1 MKRILALIYV
11 AILLISVSTTYAL
24 ADEVSANN
32 VAHLVYT
39 ESKVDSV
46 MLEKYVETYKG
57 EKVNEVPLNLECS
70 LNVNGNKTLSYHVSE
85 HDVRHFDRC
94 FDVGKNEV
102 ETIETYKD
110 LPLLVPLT

>member
-1 MKRILALIYV
+1 MKRVLALIYV

-39 ESKVDSV
+39 ENKVEIAISV
-46 MLEKYVETYKG
+46 KYVDTYNG
-57 EKVNEVPLNLECS
+57 NRVYAVPLKLDES
-70 LNVNGNKTLSYHVSE
+70 LNINGNNTLSYHVSE
-85 HDVRHFDRC
+85 HDIRHFDRC
-94 FDVGKNEV
+94 VYVGKYKL
-102 ETIETYKD
+102 ETIDIYKD